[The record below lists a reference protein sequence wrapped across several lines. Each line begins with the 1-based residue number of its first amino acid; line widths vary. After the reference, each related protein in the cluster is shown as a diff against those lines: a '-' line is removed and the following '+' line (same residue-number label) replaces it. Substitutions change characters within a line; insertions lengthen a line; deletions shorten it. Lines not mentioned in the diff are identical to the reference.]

1 MTTFYNCSFKN
12 TNLVNAIFYKS
23 EFIHCVIDTVMI
35 ASINMFVKKYM
46 CEYTT
51 MCCAIS
57 KDNKI
62 IVMGCGNYLI
72 LINVDNGKEM
82 KRISAHG
89 GIIKTVY
96 FSNDGKQLISI
107 ANDNTLRTWDVQTF
121 KSVVI
126 KLPQNLSLGF
136 NNNKNPNSNNNNTY
150 NNISYNNVFFSY

>member
-1 MTTFYNCSFKN
+1 M
-12 TNLVNAIFYKS
+12 NAVMYKS
-23 EFIHCVIDTVMI
+23 EFVHCVVDTVMI
-35 ASINMFVKKYM
+35 SSIDLLVKKYM

-89 GIIKTVY
+89 GVIKTVY
-96 FSNDGKQLISI
+96 FSNNGKQLISI

-126 KLPQNLSLGF
+126 KLPQNVSLGSTA
-136 NNNKNPNSNNNNTY
+136 NNIKNNIAY
-150 NNISYNNVFFSY
+150 NNHKNNVFFSY